1 MTRQDLIERIGQ
13 ATGGEHPRKLVAE
26 VVDTAFA
33 RIADALRDDGRFT
46 WPGFGTFTVRDRAAR
61 SGKNP
66 RSGEPIEI
74 PASRAVG
81 FRPARALKDE
91 L

>member
-13 ATGGEHPRKLVAE
+13 ATEGEHPRKLVAE
-26 VVDTAFA
+26 VVDTTFA
-33 RIADALRDDGRFT
+33 RIADALRDDGRFSY
-46 WPGFGTFTVRDRAAR
+46 PGFGTFTVRDRAAR
-61 SGKNP
+61 TGKNP

-74 PASRAVG
+74 PASRAVT
-81 FRPARALKDE
+81 FRPARALKDA

>member
-13 ATGGEHPRKLVAE
+13 ATGGEHPRKLVAD

-33 RIADALRDDGRFT
+33 RIADALREEGRFSY
-46 WPGFGTFTVRDRAAR
+46 PGFGTFTVRDRAAR
-61 SGKNP
+61 SGRNP

-74 PASRAVG
+74 PATRSVG
-81 FRPARALKDE
+81 FRPAPALKDA